1 MFRKLSCQRLQIGR
15 VVWLGPIVLVA
26 CFAPTDLPPRQ
37 ADLQGVSPELLPIS
51 SILEQIADG
60 PHTARLTDSP
70 DNRVAA
76 LQERAARLRGPVIA
90 QGQRERMLSSEQRLR

>member
-15 VVWLGPIVLVA
+15 VVWLGPLVLVA

-37 ADLQGVSPELLPIS
+37 SNLQGNSPELLPIS
-51 SILEQIADG
+51 TILAQVADG
-60 PHTARLTDSP
+60 PNTPRLTDSS

-76 LQERAARLRGPVIA
+76 LRARAARLRGPVIA
-90 QGQRERMLSSEQRLR
+90 QAERERMLSSDQRLR